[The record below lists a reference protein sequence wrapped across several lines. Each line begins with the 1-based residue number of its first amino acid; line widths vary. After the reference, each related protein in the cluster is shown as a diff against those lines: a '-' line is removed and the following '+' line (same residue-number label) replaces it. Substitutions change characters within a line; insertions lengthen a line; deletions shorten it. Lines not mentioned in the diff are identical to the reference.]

1 MVLSYVC
8 HYCHFTTSPPTH
20 AHTRSYTHTHTRARA
35 RAQSLWRKADII
47 ADATMGII
55 AQPATFSGN
64 MLIDDTFLKGGGF
77 TQDDLVQ
84 YRCDPECE
92 PPRMLDFGSNEAVP
106 KAGAASDRSLFK
118 RGDVRK
124 LDSDIGKSQDLPSKL

>member
-1 MVLSYVC
+1 MFV
-8 HYCHFTTSPPTH
+8 TTVTLPPLLPRTHTYAPTH
-20 AHTRSYTHTHTRARA
+20 THTHTHTRARA